1 MYKAVFI
8 DMDGT
13 LLNSQHQVTPPTIS
27 IIQQLLRK
35 GILIVP
41 ISARPLHGM
50 LPITQQVFPTHIP
63 VVSLNGS
70 YIFSNGN
77 ISHQVHL
84 QPAQAQQ
91 VEQII
96 ADKPL
101 TAMYYCQNEWFASKD
116 DAAVQ
121 KEQKI
126 TPVKICIQPFDDSMQ
141 YWHRQQ
147 TGPNKILIA
156 GHPELILQTEQLL
169 LQQLGSQTN
178 IFKSQPRYVE
188 LMHIDASKTSAMQM
202 LMEQYQLAQHEVIAI
217 GDNYN
222 DAAMIAFAGTGVAM
236 GNAPDDIKAI
246 ADFVTDTNNNDGV
259 AKALHHFFG

>member
-1 MYKAVFI
+1 MYKAAFI

-13 LLNSQHQVTPPTIS
+13 LLNSQHQISPTNKEV
-27 IIQQLLRK
+27 IQQLLHK

-50 LPITQQVFPTHIP
+50 LHITQEVFPAHIP
-63 VVSLNGS
+63 IVSLNGS
-70 YIFSNGN
+70 FLFSQGAITYN
-77 ISHQVHL
+77 VHL
-84 QPAQAQQ
+84 HPVQAEQ
-91 VEQII
+91 VERII
-96 ADKPL
+96 AGKPL
-101 TAMYYCQNEWFASKD
+101 TAMYYSQNDWYAVVN

-126 TPVKICIQPFDDSMQ
+126 TPVGITIQPFENTLQHWLDKG
-141 YWHRQQ
+141 

-156 GHPELILQTEQLL
+156 GDPELILATERQL

-202 LMEQYQLAQHEVIAI
+202 LMEQYQLSQHEVIAI

-222 DAAMIAFAGTGVAM
+222 DAAMIAFAGMGIAM

-246 ADFVTDTNNNDGV
+246 ADFVTDNHNNDGV
-259 AKALHHFFG
+259 AKALQHFFG